1 MGGNDFKCDKCQKE
15 TYVMIIFSWHK
26 FPKHESKSNA
36 YALFPP
42 KPNIIFGS
50 YKMGWTMDR
59 GMVDKLADNTN
70 VVHNNMVPDN
80 TKDNISVQNV
90 CSCE

>member
-1 MGGNDFKCDKCQKE
+1 
-15 TYVMIIFSWHK
+15 
-26 FPKHESKSNA
+26 
-36 YALFPP
+36 
-42 KPNIIFGS
+42 
-50 YKMGWTMDR
+50 MGWTMDR